1 MSQTLSMILIYMLSM
16 EMVQLFSLMIIY
28 QLDHKP
34 TFLSLMKTL

>member
-28 QLDHKP
+28 QLDDKP